1 MKWLKARLSSA
12 KNWLVE
18 KWKAAFI
25 VIGGVPSPLILW
37 KVPEWQVRAYHG
49 RLDAGAIRQL
59 NNSSLYHSTAH

>member
-1 MKWLKARLSSA
+1 MKWSKARLSKA
-12 KNWLVE
+12 KDWIVE
-18 KWKAAFI
+18 WWKSAFI
-25 VIGGVPSPLILW
+25 VIGVVLIPLIVW

>member
-1 MKWLKARLSSA
+1 MNWLKACLSKA
-12 KNWLVE
+12 KGWIVE
-18 KWKAAFI
+18 RWNPTLI
-25 VIGGVPSPLILW
+25 VIGIGLVPFILW